1 MMDFRSKRVDIAPI
15 MRSVGD
21 VVQRIARGDLPRPV
35 VPVSAARCQVRRAP
49 SYVAGQTAERG
60 VAYTT
65 ADVARHLGAMRGGK
79 PLVCVQIAL
88 DLLALQEQEVVTS
101 AVLERLARGLTI
113 NALQQ
118 LVRTLKA
125 TQREC
130 EEIEAEQKL

>member
-1 MMDFRSKRVDIAPI
+1 MDFTSKRVEIAPI

-21 VVQRIARGDLPRPV
+21 VVQRIARGDLPRPA
-35 VPVSAARCQVRRAP
+35 VPVSAARGQVRRAP
-49 SYVAGQTAERG
+49 SYVSGQTVDRG

-65 ADVARHLGAMRGGK
+65 ADVARHLGAMREGK

-88 DLLALQEQEVVTS
+88 DLLALQEQNVVTL
-101 AVLERLARGLTI
+101 AALERLARGLTI

-125 TQREC
+125 TQHEH
-130 EEIEAEQKL
+130 EEVKAEQKL

>member
-1 MMDFRSKRVDIAPI
+1 MHFRSKRVEIAPI

-21 VVQRIARGDLPRPV
+21 VVQRIACGDLPRPLV
-35 VPVSAARCQVRRAP
+35 LLSAARCQVRRAP
-49 SYVAGQTAERG
+49 SYVSGQTAESG

-65 ADVARHLGAMRGGK
+65 ADVARHLGAMREGK

-88 DLLALQEQEVVTS
+88 DLLALQEQSVVTS
-101 AVLERLARGLTI
+101 VVLERLAKGLTI

-125 TQREC
+125 TQRER